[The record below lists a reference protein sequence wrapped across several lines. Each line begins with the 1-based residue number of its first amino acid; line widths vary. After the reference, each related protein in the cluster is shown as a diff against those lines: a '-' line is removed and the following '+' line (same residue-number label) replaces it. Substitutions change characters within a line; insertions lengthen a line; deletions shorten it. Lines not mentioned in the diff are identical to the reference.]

1 MANDNRGELQSPE
14 NKTGPRAPEQTRPG
28 PVYSPAVD
36 IFEHEGAITV
46 LADMPGVK
54 ARDLEIDLREN
65 VLTLTGRVN
74 PPDVTGQAHVLRE
87 YEPGTFFRQFTPQ
100 LRQVADVRARSQ
112 LRHDAVVR
120 RVQLHLAAE
129 QRVQRAPLGI
139 AHCKRGFV
147 KAGFYTCKHVF
158 SLATTME
165 SWNFSLAI
173 HGNCLKIGRSPSR
186 SIC

>member
-65 VLTLTGRVN
+65 VLTLTGRVSE
-74 PPDVTGQAHVLRE
+74 PEAAGQAYVLRE
-87 YEPGTFFRQFTPQ
+87 YAPGTFFRQFTLGSAIEQ
-100 LRQVADVRARSQ
+100 SKIDAKLTDGVLRLELPKAEKARPRQIAVRT
-112 LRHDAVVR
+112 
-120 RVQLHLAAE
+120 E
-129 QRVQRAPLGI
+129 
-139 AHCKRGFV
+139 
-147 KAGFYTCKHVF
+147 
-158 SLATTME
+158 
-165 SWNFSLAI
+165 
-173 HGNCLKIGRSPSR
+173 
-186 SIC
+186 